1 MKKSNFFNNLYFGIG
16 GEHLVMS
23 DFIMRGF
30 EAVKIT
36 PDFGYDILV
45 TNKHKLLTKQTEEE
59 IQLYLQVKT
68 RLIYPEAS
76 NTDLNIF
83 IEKKNY
89 SYLLSDKNSYL
100 VIVTVKGVL
109 ANDTWSEDPL
119 QTYDF
124 NAISD
129 SQRNLDR
136 SIYQY
141 FIPHN
146 FTWLNHDDLKYL
158 DNNNFISECVI
169 NRVQYFKIR
178 YDINNRLYDNNNDY
192 HELSDSRTSLFSM
205 TNMNYWTY
213 NNVSLFY

>member
-1 MKKSNFFNNLYFGIG
+1 MRNSNFYNNLYFGIG

-23 DFIMRGF
+23 DFLMRGF

-45 TNKHKLLTKQTEEE
+45 TNKHKLLTKQAEEE

-68 RLIYPEAS
+68 RLIYPAAS
-76 NTDLNIF
+76 STDLDIL

-89 SYLLSDKNSYL
+89 SYLLSDKDSYL

-109 ANDTWSEDPL
+109 ANDSWSEDPL
-119 QTYDF
+119 QTFDF
-124 NAISD
+124 NVISD

-146 FTWLNHDDLKYL
+146 FTWLNHNDLKYL
-158 DNNNFISECVI
+158 DNNNFISECNI
-169 NRVQYFKIR
+169 NGVQYLKIR
-178 YDINNRLYDNNNDY
+178 YDINNRIYDNKNEY

-205 TNMNYWTY
+205 TDMNYWTY
-213 NNVSLFY
+213 NNTNLFF

>member
-1 MKKSNFFNNLYFGIG
+1 MRNSNFYNNLYFGIG

-23 DFIMRGF
+23 DFLMRGF

-45 TNKHKLLTKQTEEE
+45 TNKHKLLTKQAEEE

-68 RLIYPEAS
+68 RLIYPAAS
-76 NTDLNIF
+76 STDLDIL

-89 SYLLSDKNSYL
+89 SYLLSDKDSYL

-109 ANDTWSEDPL
+109 ANDSWSEDPL
-119 QTYDF
+119 QTFDF
-124 NAISD
+124 NVISD

-146 FTWLNHDDLKYL
+146 FTWLNHNDLKYL
-158 DNNNFISECVI
+158 DDNNFISECNI
-169 NRVQYFKIR
+169 NGVQYLKIR
-178 YDINNRLYDNNNDY
+178 YDINNRIYDNKNEY

-213 NNVSLFY
+213 NNTNLFF